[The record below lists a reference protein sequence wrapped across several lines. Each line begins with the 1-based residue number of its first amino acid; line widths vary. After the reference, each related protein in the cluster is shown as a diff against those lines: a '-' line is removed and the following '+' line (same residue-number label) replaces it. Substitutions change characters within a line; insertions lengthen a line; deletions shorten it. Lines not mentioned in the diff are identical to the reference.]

1 MVPRQPKSR
10 EGPPL
15 LPSWHRIRWVHSHRS
30 TTFVQDFLDVNA
42 LCAGSIA
49 AITTGASAIAAYS
62 GALHAAC
69 RYNGLLKQPTP
80 GGAKGFLGD
89 RVMWV
94 LKSGNDPTHGFGIS
108 WLKHFTS
115 IMNTLVKPSSSS
127 KPTHRRCP
135 EHRLQRSTDPTGDVT
150 RDET

>member
-1 MVPRQPKSR
+1 MSSSSSGLLEACPTDFGGCVNVAPR
-10 EGPPL
+10 L
-15 LPSWHRIRWVHSHRS
+15 
-30 TTFVQDFLDVNA
+30 TTVQDFLDVNA